1 MTVQDLFKTTLIA
14 DKDKNDFC
22 KYYLRY
28 IDNNIKGRN
37 KKQKLL
43 KLVNDICSCEDIR
56 VDKENIIFFIPDYPK
71 QDTED
76 CINNFLIHKED
87 LFKQE
92 NIIDPN
98 EIIPYSYEFQPMK
111 TILGY
116 QVSQACLYAFKGKF
130 RALASIL
137 WEMTW
142 FGYDMEAQQQKAEE
156 ELETLNTAVNNIEYH
171 PENLIMWED
180 FKIDDKYKIKPKVKP
195 AHEEFFDNEYQIN
208 ENIFYNKLTDKLYQ
222 LERSYIRKSIVD
234 EVAL

>member
-1 MTVQDLFKTTLIA
+1 MNVQDLFKTTLIT

-43 KLVNDICSCEDIR
+43 KLVNDICSCENIE
-56 VDKENIIFFIPDYPK
+56 VDEECIIFFIPDYPK

-98 EIIPYSYEFQPMK
+98 KIEPYSYEFQPMK
-111 TILGY
+111 IILGY

-156 ELETLNTAVNNIEYH
+156 ELETLNTAVNNIENH
-171 PENLIMWED
+171 PENLIKWED
-180 FKIDDKYKIKPKVKP
+180 IKIDEKYKIKPRVKP
-195 AHEEFFDNEYQIN
+195 AHEEMFDEQYYQA
-208 ENIFYNKLTDKLYQ
+208 ENIFCNKVFDLLCQ
-222 LERSYIRKSIVD
+222 LERQYIRN
-234 EVAL
+234 EREN

>member
-1 MTVQDLFKTTLIA
+1 MTVQDLFKTTLIT
-14 DKDKNDFC
+14 DKDKNEFC

-43 KLVNDICSCEDIR
+43 KLVNDICNCENVEID
-56 VDKENIIFFIPDYPK
+56 ESSIIFFIPDYPK
-71 QDTED
+71 QDKED
-76 CINNFLIHKED
+76 CLNNFLMHKED

-92 NIIDPN
+92 NIIDSN
-98 EIIPYSYEFQPMK
+98 KIEPYSYEIQPMK

-142 FGYDMEAQQQKAEE
+142 FGYDMEAQQQRAEE
-156 ELETLNTAVNNIEYH
+156 ELEILNNIADEVENH
-171 PENLIMWED
+171 PENLIKWED
-180 FKIDDKYKIKPKVKP
+180 LKIDDKYKIKPKIKP
-195 AHEEFFDNEYQIN
+195 THEEFFDNEYQTA
-208 ENIFYNKLTDKLYQ
+208 ENIFYNKLTDSLYQ
-222 LERSYIRKSIVD
+222 LERSYIRKD
-234 EVAL
+234 GKQ